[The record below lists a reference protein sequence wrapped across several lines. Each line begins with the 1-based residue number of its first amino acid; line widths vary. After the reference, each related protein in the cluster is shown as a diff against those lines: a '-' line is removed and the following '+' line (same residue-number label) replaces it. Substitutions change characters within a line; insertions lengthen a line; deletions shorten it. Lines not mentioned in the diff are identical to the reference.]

1 MYRPTWIE
9 IDRAAIAHNVR
20 EIKARIGDQSMMA
33 VVKADGY
40 GHGAITVAEIAL
52 ENGADLLAVAL
63 LEEAIELREAG
74 IQAPIL
80 MLETLLPEHVSVASN
95 YDVAVPVF
103 SAEWLRQAKQH
114 LTEIDSLRI
123 HIKVDSGMGRLGLQ
137 TMEELDELLMEL
149 DSDLLELEGIYTHFA
164 TADELS
170 SRLFEQ
176 QQTTFL
182 GFVERV
188 PHVRYIHA
196 ANSAAAIRLAGQD
209 DPFNIVRIGIAL
221 YGAMPS
227 DEMIPYYD
235 FLQPAFSLKSQLMQV
250 KCVEPGQTI
259 SYGATY
265 TAPTDEWIG
274 TVPIGYAD
282 GWSRRFQGYSLIVDG
297 QPCEIVGRV
306 CMDRLMIRLPQ
317 EYPVGTEVTLI
328 GTGAP
333 IDEAAHWLG
342 TINYEVLCQF
352 SKRVPRK

>member
-9 IDRAAIAHNVR
+9 IDREAIAHNVR
-20 EIKARIGDQSMMA
+20 EIKARMGHQSMMA

-52 ENGADLLAVAL
+52 ANGAEMLAVAL

-80 MLETLLPEHVSVASN
+80 MLEALLPEHAPIASN

-103 SAEWLRQAKQH
+103 SAEWLREAKQH
-114 LTEIDSLRI
+114 LTEIDHLRL

-137 TMEELDELLMEL
+137 TLDELDAVLKELDPDLMEL
-149 DSDLLELEGIYTHFA
+149 DGIYTHFA
-164 TADELS
+164 TADELT
-170 SRLFEQ
+170 SRLFEK
-176 QQTTFL
+176 QQTVFL
-182 GFVERV
+182 RFVERV
-188 PHVRYIHA
+188 PGIRYIHA
-196 ANSAAAIRLAGQD
+196 SNSAAAIRLAGQE
-209 DPFNIVRIGIAL
+209 PCNVVRIGIAL
-221 YGAMPS
+221 YGALPS
-227 DEMIPYYD
+227 DEMSSYYD
-235 FLQPAFSLKSQLMQV
+235 FLQPAFSLKSRLMQV
-250 KCVEPGQTI
+250 KHVEPGQTI

-282 GWSRRFQGYSLIVDG
+282 GWSRKFQGYALIVDG
-297 QPCEIVGRV
+297 TPCEIVGRV
-306 CMDRLMIRLPQ
+306 CMDRLMIRLPRA
-317 EYPVGTEVTLI
+317 YPVGTEVTLI
-328 GTGAP
+328 GRGAP

-352 SKRVPRK
+352 SKRVPRI